1 MLLHLSHLCHF
12 SHKKI
17 SSAFDKA
24 RHGQPDKTSRKN
36 STSTF
41 SFDEPTERKKV
52 LKRVKLGIK
61 TSASHETD
69 KFFIVASGQSCRWDG
84 VKRDGIIK
92 GKRQRK
98 LAREGEMRRG
108 VGGGERQV
116 R

>member
-1 MLLHLSHLCHF
+1 M
-12 SHKKI
+12 
-17 SSAFDKA
+17 
-24 RHGQPDKTSRKN
+24 DKTSRKN

-41 SFDEPTERKKV
+41 SFEKPTERKKV

-98 LAREGEMRRG
+98 LAREGVKRRG